1 MKEEVLMP
9 FRPATRPQKL
19 NVALF
24 GPSGAGKTYTALG
37 LAHQFGSRVAVIE
50 TEHESSAL
58 YAARFPHDLAAL
70 APPFHPERYRA
81 LLEEAAAA
89 AYDVVIIDSL
99 SPEWDGPGGCLAL
112 AAEVEKRQRTPNRFT
127 AWADVTPRHDALFST
142 INRVPCSVI
151 ATFRAKPA
159 YDLVKDDHGKS
170 KPVRRALPGLI
181 GREEGAGFEWD
192 LLAVLDE
199 HHRATP
205 VKSRFPHLRV
215 GESRPVDAAWLAELA
230 APLTTPAPVL

>member
-1 MKEEVLMP
+1 MP

-19 NVALF
+19 NIALF
-24 GPSGAGKTYTALG
+24 GPSGAGKTYSALG
-37 LAHQFGSRVAVIE
+37 LAHQLGSRVAVIE

-58 YAARFPHDLAAL
+58 YASRFPHDIAAL
-70 APPFHPERYRA
+70 TPPFHPERYRE

-89 AYDVVIIDSL
+89 DYDVVIIDSL

-112 AAEVEKRQRTPNRFT
+112 ATEAEKRQRTPNRFT
-127 AWADVTPRHDALFST
+127 AWADVTPRHDALFSA

-159 YDLVKDDHGKS
+159 YDLVKDEHGKT
-170 KPVRRALPGLI
+170 KPVRRELPGII

-192 LLAVLDE
+192 LLAVIDDR
-199 HHRATP
+199 HQATP
-205 VKSRFPHLRV
+205 IKSRFPHLHA
-215 GESRPVDAAWLAELA
+215 GESHAVDAAWLTQLAETLKV
-230 APLTTPAPVL
+230 PTPQVS